1 MIPMTSLA
9 NLSTALS
16 AALPAALPAAF
27 SGDLVLG
34 LAQAAAGAANKAQ
47 VVDPSK
53 LHPGWAPAWAFWI
66 LAALTVGGAITTILQ
81 RNLISAV
88 MSLVATFFG
97 IASLYALL
105 SAHFLAAIQVLVYAG
120 AIMVLFVFAIMVLNR
135 DEVNP
140 VPESGVL
147 DRALGAGA
155 LVYLVWRLG
164 EIIASPVGASVR
176 AGRPS
181 ADYGTVG
188 KIGDYFFDQ
197 FLFPFEAIS
206 ILLVIA
212 VIGVLVAELSINE
225 LDDIV
230 TGGRRWR
237 HEGFGATGEAY
248 LVGPDFLVRSN
259 GRNFFESRDV
269 YFSELKAG
277 GASDEDIASIRRYG
291 TPILHQHAD
300 TPATR
305 AAIGGVEGVGEII
318 GYRGI
323 PTLAS
328 WGPVKIGGVNWGLI
342 VKIDSAEAFAPI
354 YVRLAYTPA

>member
-9 NLSTALS
+9 NLSTVLSTALS
-16 AALPAALPAAF
+16 
-27 SGDLVLG
+27 GDVVLG
-34 LAQAAAGAANKAQ
+34 LAQAAAGAANAVNRAQ

-53 LHPGWAPAWAFWI
+53 LHPSWAPAWAFWI
-66 LAALTVGGAITTILQ
+66 LATLTVGGAITTILQ

-164 EIIASPVGASVR
+164 EIIASPVGAAVR

-181 ADYGTVG
+181 AEYGTVG

-212 VIGVLVAELSINE
+212 VIGAVVLARTVAKPTTPYEIA
-225 LDDIV
+225 
-230 TGGRRWR
+230 
-237 HEGFGATGEAY
+237 GAT
-248 LVGPDFLVRSN
+248 PT
-259 GRNFFESRDV
+259 ESDRV
-269 YFSELKAG
+269 HNTEAG
-277 GASDEDIASIRRYG
+277 GADHGHDADHG
-291 TPILHQHAD
+291 QGHGHA
-300 TPATR
+300 AH
-305 AAIGGVEGVGEII
+305 GGGH
-318 GYRGI
+318 
-323 PTLAS
+323 
-328 WGPVKIGGVNWGLI
+328 
-342 VKIDSAEAFAPI
+342 
-354 YVRLAYTPA
+354 

>member
-1 MIPMTSLA
+1 MISPTSLA
-9 NLSTALS
+9 NLSTVL
-16 AALPAALPAAF
+16 
-27 SGDLVLG
+27 SGDVVLG
-34 LAQAAAGAANKAQ
+34 LAQAAAGAASAANRAQ
-47 VVDPSK
+47 VVDPRT

-66 LAALTVGGAITTILQ
+66 LATLTVGGAITTILQ

-164 EIIASPVGASVR
+164 ELIASPVGASVR

-197 FLFPFEAIS
+197 FLFPFEAVS

-212 VIGVLVAELSINE
+212 VIGAVVLARTTAKPTTPYEIA
-225 LDDIV
+225 
-230 TGGRRWR
+230 
-237 HEGFGATGEAY
+237 GATPTEADRVHNIEAGGEA
-248 LVGPDFLVRSN
+248 GHGHGHGDQ
-259 GRNFFESRDV
+259 GHGHGH
-269 YFSELKAG
+269 AAHG
-277 GASDEDIASIRRYG
+277 GG
-291 TPILHQHAD
+291 H
-300 TPATR
+300 
-305 AAIGGVEGVGEII
+305 
-318 GYRGI
+318 
-323 PTLAS
+323 
-328 WGPVKIGGVNWGLI
+328 
-342 VKIDSAEAFAPI
+342 
-354 YVRLAYTPA
+354 